1 MTADEPSLFENLA
14 PYMQTRLMLASAVI
28 FRESRM
34 QAWTHGHEK
43 LVGVILWNY
52 ETRREKAFKY
62 SRVLKRYAYG
72 RTQNYKLLKPI
83 VDQKILISQGN
94 GRYAFSPE
102 YQELI
107 EQIFTRMKDIDLL
120 KIKEDKAWEDTGTA

>member
-1 MTADEPSLFENLA
+1 MTADEPAIFENLT

-28 FRESRM
+28 FRESKM

-43 LVGVILWNY
+43 LVGVILWNF
-52 ETRREKAFKY
+52 ESKKENAFKY

-83 VDQKILISQGN
+83 VDNKILEARATAVTPSAQN
-94 GRYAFSPE
+94 
-102 YQELI
+102 
-107 EQIFTRMKDIDLL
+107 TRNSSNKYSR
-120 KIKEDKAWEDTGTA
+120 E

>member
-83 VDQKILISQGN
+83 VDNKILISHGN
-94 GRYAFSPE
+94 GNYSFAPE
-102 YQELI
+102 YQALI
-107 EQIFTRMKDIDLL
+107 EQVFIQ
-120 KIKEDKAWEDTGTA
+120 IKNLDQVRIPEATA